1 MSAVPTCVVF
11 ISLCSTGE
19 QLSHRGSHRLGGAS
33 QILST
38 LLQLEKGGGGLCI
51 LVTENK
57 ILVCKLAS
65 DMLMHWQ
72 HEHVLN
78 LVQLSPDSALWGY
91 SVSY

>member
-65 DMLMHWQ
+65 DMLMLPV

-91 SVSY
+91 NVSY